1 MSGRNRITIEQSQR
15 LSLNTRLLS
24 SIRVLGSDAEGLS
37 RFLEEA
43 AAENPNLVVEAPPAG
58 DWLPRWSGPLR
69 QLRAGLAP
77 DVEEV
82 AAAAGPSLQAHVAE
96 LLAGLRLKGAE
107 ARLAEGLAL
116 ALEPSGWL
124 GRPLEVLAAEA
135 GLAPAQAEAVLALV
149 QAAADPAGLFARDLA
164 ECLRLQAGEEG
175 WLDPLAE
182 GVLARL
188 PLVASGAVDRI
199 ARDLGATEAAVQAVI
214 RRIRGLDPKPGAR
227 FAACAAPL
235 REPDLIAVR
244 GETGWEVRLN
254 GGALPALRLAG
265 EKGPGRTAAQAL
277 IRMVEGRNATLL
289 RVGREILSRQVAALE
304 GGIGALRPMTM
315 AEIAGATGLNQS
327 TVSRAVAGTA
337 VDTPR
342 GTWWLRQLFSQPVGG
357 EGPSAA
363 ALREALAR
371 MVAAEDP
378 AHPLSDAALAAA
390 LAGRGAAVA
399 RRTVA
404 KYRDMLGIPP
414 AHRRQK
420 RDRKGRLRG

>member
-1 MSGRNRITIEQSQR
+1 MSGRNRITIAQSQR

-24 SIRVLGSDAEGLS
+24 SIKVLGSDAAGLS

-43 AAENPNLVVEAPPAG
+43 AAENPHLLVEPAPPG
-58 DWLPRWSGPLR
+58 DWLPRWSEPLR
-69 QLRAGLAP
+69 QLREGAAP
-77 DVEEV
+77 AAEEI

-96 LLAGLRLKGAE
+96 LLAGLRLRGAE

-124 GRPLEVLAAEA
+124 GRPLEALAAEA
-135 GLAPAQAEAVLALV
+135 GLAPAQAEAVLARV

-164 ECLRLQAGEEG
+164 ECLRLQAAEEG

-188 PLVASGAVDRI
+188 PLVAAGAVERI
-199 ARDLGATEAAVQAVI
+199 ARELAAEEAAVEAVI

-235 REPDLIAVR
+235 REPDLIALR
-244 GETGWEVRLN
+244 GPEGWEVRLN
-254 GGALPALRLAG
+254 GAALPALRLAG
-265 EKGPGRTAAQAL
+265 EKGPGRSAAQAL
-277 IRMVEGRNATLL
+277 VRMVEGRNATLL
-289 RVGREILSRQVAALE
+289 RVARAILARQVAALE
-304 GGIGALRPMTM
+304 QGIGALRPMTM
-315 AEIAGATGLNQS
+315 AEVAEATGLNQS

-342 GTWWLRQLFSQPVGG
+342 GTWWLRQLFSRPVRG
-357 EGPSAA
+357 EGPAAA
-363 ALREALAR
+363 ALRDSLAR
-371 MVAAEDP
+371 LVAAED
-378 AHPLSDAALAAA
+378 AARPLSDAALAQA
-390 LAGRGAAVA
+390 LAAAGAPVA

-420 RDRKGRLRG
+420 RDRKGRTRG

>member
-1 MSGRNRITIEQSQR
+1 MSGRNRITIAQSQR

-24 SIRVLGSDAEGLS
+24 SIKVLGSDAAGLS

-43 AAENPNLVVEAPPAG
+43 AAENPHLLVEPAPPG
-58 DWLPRWSGPLR
+58 DWLPRWSEPLR
-69 QLRAGLAP
+69 QLREGAAP
-77 DVEEV
+77 PAEEI

-96 LLAGLRLKGAE
+96 LLAGLRLRGAE

-124 GRPLEVLAAEA
+124 GRPLEALAAEA
-135 GLAPAQAEAVLALV
+135 GLPPAQAEAVLARV

-164 ECLRLQAGEEG
+164 ECLRLQAAEEG

-188 PLVASGAVDRI
+188 PLVAAGAVERI
-199 ARDLGATEAAVQAVI
+199 ARDLGAGEAAVEAVI
-214 RRIRGLDPKPGAR
+214 RSIRGLDPKPGAR

-235 REPDLIAVR
+235 RAPDLITLR
-244 GETGWEVRLN
+244 GPEGWEVRLN
-254 GGALPALRLAG
+254 RAALPALRLAG
-265 EKGPGRTAAQAL
+265 DRGPGRSAAQAL
-277 IRMVEGRNATLL
+277 IRMVDGRNVTLL
-289 RVGREILSRQVAALE
+289 RVARAILSRQVAALE
-304 GGIGALRPMTM
+304 QGIGALRPMTM
-315 AEIAGATGLNQS
+315 AEVAEATGLNQS

-342 GTWWLRQLFSQPVGG
+342 GTWWLRQLFSRPVRG
-357 EGPSAA
+357 EGPAAA
-363 ALREALAR
+363 ALRDSLAR
-371 MVAAEDP
+371 LVAAEDT
-378 AHPLSDAALAAA
+378 AHPLSDAALAQA
-390 LAGRGAAVA
+390 LAAAGAPVA

-420 RDRKGRLRG
+420 RDRKGRTRG